1 MLPNLSYRKVAS
13 LMDIGGKMQEFDIV
27 VIGGGPGGYVGAIRA
42 AQMGAKAAL
51 IEKDVLGGTCLNR
64 GCIPTKALYYSAKT
78 IATVKKAAEFGIS
91 TGEVAFDIAK
101 AVDRKDDIVKKL
113 VGGVG
118 QLLKGNGV
126 TVINGTGSIEA
137 VGKVKVEKK
146 DGTAEVITAKNII
159 IATGSEPAMIP
170 AFNIDRENVITSTE
184 ALNLKKLPKSIL
196 IIGGGVMGCEF
207 ANIFAKFGSSVKVV
221 ELLPT
226 ILSTEDKQ
234 VVKTIAKAFKDAG
247 IEVLTEANV
256 ESIVATAD
264 GVKTRLKDGKEFLTE
279 KVLVTIGRSFNS
291 TGIGLEKAGVEVE
304 KGRIKVNNKMETN
317 VKGIYAIGDVTGQ
330 MLLAHI
336 ASAGAIVAVENALGK
351 EKWMDYSAVP
361 GGIFT
366 DPEIASVGLREKDA
380 EAKGIKI
387 TVGRFPYAA
396 SGKALTMGET
406 EGFMQIITEEGTDRV
421 LGATIVGAHATDLI
435 GEVAIVVK
443 GGGKLKHITETIHAH
458 PTLPEI
464 VLEAAEDVHGMAIHK
479 IGRKK

>member
-1 MLPNLSYRKVAS
+1 
-13 LMDIGGKMQEFDIV
+13 MQEFDVV

-42 AQMGAKAAL
+42 AQLGAKAAL
-51 IEKDVLGGTCLNR
+51 IEKDALGGTCLNR

-78 IATVKKAAEFGIS
+78 ISVVKRAAEFGVT
-91 TGEVAFDIAK
+91 TGEVSFDIAK
-101 AVDRKDDIVKKL
+101 AVERKDDVVKKL

-126 TVINGTGSIEA
+126 AVINGTGSIEA
-137 VGKVKVEKK
+137 AGKVKVEKK
-146 DGTAEVITAKNII
+146 DGATEVIGAKNII

-170 AFNIDRENVITSTE
+170 VFNIDKENVITSTE
-184 ALNLKKLPKSIL
+184 ALNLKKAPKDIL

-207 ANIFAKFGSSVKVV
+207 ANIFSKFGSSVKVV

-234 VVKTIAKAFKDAG
+234 VVRVIAKAFKDAG
-247 IEVLTEANV
+247 IEVCTEVNV
-256 ESIVATAD
+256 ESVEKTDA
-264 GVKTRLKDGKEFLTE
+264 GVRTKLKDGKEFLTE
-279 KVLVTIGRSFNS
+279 KALVTIGRSFNS
-291 TGIGLEKAGVEVE
+291 QGIGLDKAGVEIE
-304 KGRIKVNNKMETN
+304 KGRVKVNDKMETN
-317 VKGIYAIGDVTGQ
+317 VKGIYAIGDVTGK
-330 MLLAHI
+330 MLLAHV

-361 GGIFT
+361 AGIFT
-366 DPEIASVGLREKDA
+366 DPEIASVGMREKDA
-380 EAKGIKI
+380 EEKGLKVSI
-387 TVGRFPYAA
+387 GRFPYAA
-396 SGKALTMGET
+396 SGKALTMGEP
-406 EGFMQIITEEGTDRV
+406 EGFMQLIVEEGSERV

>member
-1 MLPNLSYRKVAS
+1 
-13 LMDIGGKMQEFDIV
+13 MQEFDIV
-27 VIGGGPGGYVGAIRA
+27 IIGGGPGGYVAAIRA

-51 IEKDVLGGTCLNR
+51 IEKDALGGTCLNR

-78 IATVKKAAEFGIS
+78 IAAVKKAAEFGVT
-91 TGEVAFDIAK
+91 TGEVSFDIAK
-101 AVDRKDDIVKKL
+101 AVDRKDDVVKKL

-126 TVINGTGSIEA
+126 TVISGTGSIEA
-137 VGKVKVEKK
+137 IGKVKVEKK
-146 DGTAEVITAKNII
+146 DGTTDVITAKNII
-159 IATGSEPAMIP
+159 IATGSEPAMIL

-207 ANIFAKFGSSVKVV
+207 ANIFSKFGSSVKVV

-234 VVKTIAKAFKDAG
+234 VVRVIAKAFKDAG
-247 IEVLTEANV
+247 IEVYTEAGV
-256 ESIVATAD
+256 EGVEATAD

-304 KGRIKVNNKMETN
+304 KGRIKVNDKMETN

-330 MLLAHI
+330 MLLAHV
-336 ASAGAIVAVENALGK
+336 ASTGAIVAVENALGK

-396 SGKALTMGET
+396 SGKALAMGET

-479 IGRKK
+479 IGRRK

>member
-1 MLPNLSYRKVAS
+1 
-13 LMDIGGKMQEFDIV
+13 MQEFDV
-27 VIGGGPGGYVGAIRA
+27 VIIGGGPGGYVGAIRA
-42 AQMGAKAAL
+42 AQLGAKAAL
-51 IEKDVLGGTCLNR
+51 VEKDTLGGTCLNR

-78 IATVKKAAEFGIS
+78 LSTVKKAAEFGVNA
-91 TGEVAFDIAK
+91 GEVSFDIAR
-101 AVDRKDDIVKKL
+101 AVERKDDVVKKL

-118 QLLKGNGV
+118 QLLKGNGI
-126 TVINGTGSIEA
+126 TVMNGTGSIEA
-137 VGKVKVEKK
+137 VGRVKVEKK
-146 DGTAEVITAKNII
+146 DGSTEVIGAKSII

-170 AFNIDRENVITSTE
+170 VFNIDKENIITSTE
-184 ALNLKKLPKSIL
+184 ALNLKKVPKDIL

-207 ANIFAKFGSSVKVV
+207 ANIFSKFGSSVKVV

-234 VVKTIAKAFKDAG
+234 VVRVIAKAFNDAG
-247 IEVLTEANV
+247 IEVYTEANV
-256 ESIVATAD
+256 ESVEKTAG
-264 GVKTRLKDGKEFLTE
+264 GVKTRLKGGKEFLTE

-291 TGIGLEKAGVEVE
+291 AGIGLDKAGVEME
-304 KGRIKVNNKMETN
+304 KGRIKVNDKMETS
-317 VKGIYAIGDVTGQ
+317 VKGIYAIGDVTGR

-361 GGIFT
+361 AGIFT

-380 EAKGIKI
+380 EEKGIKVSI
-387 TVGRFPYAA
+387 GRFPYAA
-396 SGKALTMGET
+396 SGKALTMGES
-406 EGFMQIITEEGTDRV
+406 EGFMQIIVEEGTERV

-435 GEVAIVVK
+435 GEAAIVVK
-443 GGGKLKHITETIHAH
+443 GGGKLKHIIETIHAH

-479 IGRKK
+479 IGRKRSHS

>member
-1 MLPNLSYRKVAS
+1 
-13 LMDIGGKMQEFDIV
+13 MQEFDIV

-51 IEKDVLGGTCLNR
+51 IEKDALGGTCLNR

-78 IATVKKAAEFGIS
+78 IATVKKAAEFGVN

-101 AVDRKDDIVKKL
+101 AVDRKDDVVKKL

-146 DGTAEVITAKNII
+146 DGTTEVITAKNII

-234 VVKTIAKAFKDAG
+234 VVKIIAKAFKDAG

-256 ESIVATAD
+256 ESIVVTAD

-396 SGKALTMGET
+396 SGKALTMAET

>member
-1 MLPNLSYRKVAS
+1 
-13 LMDIGGKMQEFDIV
+13 MQEFDIV

-42 AQMGAKAAL
+42 AQLGAKAAL
-51 IEKDVLGGTCLNR
+51 VEKDALGGTCLNR

-78 IATVKKAAEFGIS
+78 IAEFGVT
-91 TGEVAFDIAK
+91 TGEVGFDIAK
-101 AVDRKDDIVKKL
+101 AVDRKDDVVKRL

-126 TVINGTGSIEA
+126 AVINGTGSIESI
-137 VGKVKVEKK
+137 GKVKVEKK
-146 DGTAEVITAKNII
+146 DGTTEVIGAKNII

-170 AFNIDRENVITSTE
+170 AFKIDRENVITSTE
-184 ALNLKKLPKSIL
+184 ALNLKKVPKDIL

-207 ANIFAKFGSSVKVV
+207 ANIFSKFGSSVKVV

-226 ILSTEDKQ
+226 ILGAEDKQ
-234 VVKTIAKAFKDAG
+234 VVRIIAKAFKDAG
-247 IEVLTEANV
+247 IEVYTEANV
-256 ESIVATAD
+256 EDVEKTD
-264 GVKTRLKDGKEFLTE
+264 VGVKTRLKDGKEFLTE

-304 KGRIKVNNKMETN
+304 KGRIKVNDKMETN

-330 MLLAHI
+330 MLLAHV
-336 ASAGAIVAVENALGK
+336 ASVGAIVAVENALGK
-351 EKWMDYSAVP
+351 ERWMDYSAVP

-387 TVGRFPYAA
+387 SVGRFPYAA
-396 SGKALTMGET
+396 SGKALTMGES
-406 EGFMQIITEEGTDRV
+406 EGFVQIIVEEGTERV

>member
-1 MLPNLSYRKVAS
+1 
-13 LMDIGGKMQEFDIV
+13 MDIGGKMQEFDIV

-42 AQMGAKAAL
+42 AQMGAKVAL
-51 IEKDVLGGTCLNR
+51 IEKDALGGTCLNR

-78 IATVKKAAEFGIS
+78 IATVKKAAEFGVN

-101 AVDRKDDIVKKL
+101 AVDRKDDVVKKL

-137 VGKVKVEKK
+137 AGKVKVEKK
-146 DGTAEVITAKNII
+146 DGTTEVIAAKNII

-221 ELLPT
+221 ELLPS

-234 VVKTIAKAFKDAG
+234 VVKTIAKVFKEAG
-247 IEVLTEANV
+247 IEVLTEASV
-256 ESIVATAD
+256 ESIVAAAD

-304 KGRIKVNNKMETN
+304 KGRIKINNKMETN

-351 EKWMDYSAVP
+351 DKWMDYSAVP

-396 SGKALTMGET
+396 SGKALTMAEA

-479 IGRKK
+479 IGRRK

>member
-1 MLPNLSYRKVAS
+1 
-13 LMDIGGKMQEFDIV
+13 MQEFDIV

-42 AQMGAKAAL
+42 AQLGAKVAL
-51 IEKDVLGGTCLNR
+51 IEKDALGGTCLNR

-78 IATVKKAAEFGIS
+78 ISTIKKAAEFGVTI
-91 TGEVAFDIAK
+91 GEVVFDIAK
-101 AVDRKDDIVKKL
+101 AVERKDDVVKKL

-137 VGKVKVEKK
+137 IGKVKVEKK
-146 DGTAEVITAKNII
+146 DGTTEVIGAKNII

-170 AFNIDRENVITSTE
+170 AFKIDRENVITSTE

-234 VVKTIAKAFKDAG
+234 VVRVIAKAFKDAG
-247 IEVLTEANV
+247 IEVYTEANV
-256 ESIVATAD
+256 EGVEVTAD

-279 KVLVTIGRSFNS
+279 KALVTIGRSFNS

-304 KGRIKVNNKMETN
+304 KGRIKVNDKMETN

-330 MLLAHI
+330 MLLAHV

-396 SGKALTMGET
+396 SGKALVMGET
-406 EGFMQIITEEGTDRV
+406 EGFMQLIAEEGTDRV

-435 GEVAIVVK
+435 GEVAVVVK

-464 VLEAAEDVHGMAIHK
+464 ILEAAEDVHGMAIHK
-479 IGRKK
+479 IGRRK